1 MSLRLYSTSLPFL
14 LLLSVAGAS
23 AQSPLLKVSGD
34 VVRVDDENV
43 ELRASSGQ
51 SVAIKLSERT
61 RMSTRAPLERDALK
75 EGDFI
80 ATTAKPQPDGTLLAS
95 EVRVFAESLRGTGEG
110 HRPMDAENTMT
121 NATIAGISKRG
132 GAPAGDA
139 GNVAT
144 VADLQS
150 GEHSL
155 RMTLRYKGGE
165 KVVVV
170 PQNVQIVATDVGNRT
185 MLVPDTHVVAYV
197 ARQPDGILLAER
209 LSIGKN
215 GYVPEQ

>member
-1 MSLRLYSTSLPFL
+1 MSLRLSSMNLPFL
-14 LLLSVAGAS
+14 LLLSVAGAF
-23 AQSPLLKVSGD
+23 AQSPLLKLSGD
-34 VVRVDDENV
+34 IVLVDGENV
-43 ELRASSGQ
+43 ELRADSGQ

-95 EVRVFAESLRGTGEG
+95 EVRVFAESLRGAGEG
-110 HRPMDAENTMT
+110 HRPMDAGNTMT

-132 GAPAGDA
+132 SASASEAG
-139 GNVAT
+139 T
-144 VADLQS
+144 VASVSGLQS
-150 GEHSL
+150 GEHEL

-170 PQNVQIVATDVGNRT
+170 PQDVQILATDVGDRT

-197 ARQPDGILLAER
+197 AHQPDGTLLAER
-209 LSIGKN
+209 INIGKN
-215 GYVPEQ
+215 GYVPQQ

>member
-1 MSLRLYSTSLPFL
+1 MSLRLFSMILPFL

-34 VVRVDDENV
+34 IVLVDGENV
-43 ELRASSGQ
+43 ELRASSSQ

-75 EGDFI
+75 EGDFV

-95 EVRVFAESLRGTGEG
+95 EVRVFAEQLRGTGEG
-110 HRPMDAENTMT
+110 HRPMDAGNTMT
-121 NATIAGISKRG
+121 NATVAGISRTG
-132 GAPAGDA
+132 GAQASDA
-139 GNVAT
+139 GT

-170 PQNVQIVATDVGNRT
+170 PQHVQIVATDVGDRT
-185 MLVPDTHVVAYV
+185 MLVPGTHVIAYV
-197 ARQPDGILLAER
+197 ARQPDGTLLAER